1 VSSNSIQRRRA
12 PRLKTHLRLQVL
24 GMDEEFHDVD
34 GDISVGGVYIDT
46 DRDVGDL
53 GSVQRLRL
61 ASARGPQQLTV
72 LARIARIATINDFW
86 RGHVIVGVAF
96 QFMFHEIAEVGVPLK
111 TVPIESSWAMG
122 EFVRCLARESD
133 EQEARLDHVWQATLE
148 SSVGAGRAATV
159 NGVSLQG
166 TVLETD
172 FAVPLG
178 ELIRVDI
185 PGSGPEP
192 RIPLFG
198 RALESRAVPE
208 SDGKRYRTSV
218 SFESEPTSSA
228 VTSPNSIQEA
238 LGALLSATAAA
249 PADEPAVR
257 RQHLAGDLA
266 RVSLASVLTVCEL
279 ERATGVLRLRA
290 AGQEIRC
297 YVSDGRLFDVDRIGA
312 DVPQSAESALAPVL
326 AWPSGT
332 FEFLFEPV
340 NRADRIGM
348 PTGALLL
355 TLMHS
360 LDEARRL

>member
-1 VSSNSIQRRRA
+1 
-12 PRLKTHLRLQVL
+12 
-24 GMDEEFHDVD
+24 MDEALQDVD
-34 GDISVGGVYIDT
+34 GDISVGGLYIDT
-46 DRDVGDL
+46 ERDIGDL
-53 GSVQRLRL
+53 GSVQRLRI
-61 ASARGPQQLTV
+61 ATARGPQQLTV
-72 LARIARIATINDFW
+72 LARIARIATIHDFW

-96 QFMFHEIAEVGVPLK
+96 QFMFQEIADVGMPLK

-148 SSVGAGRAATV
+148 SSLGVARAATV
-159 NGVSLQG
+159 KGVTLQG

-172 FAVPLG
+172 FPVPLG

-185 PGSGPEP
+185 PGPDP
-192 RIPLFG
+192 DQRIPLFG
-198 RALESRAVPE
+198 RALESRVVPD

-218 SFESEPTSSA
+218 SFEPTPPAAAMESA
-228 VTSPNSIQEA
+228 PSSIQEA
-238 LGALLSATAAA
+238 LGALLSATSAA
-249 PADEPAVR
+249 PSDEPPR

-290 AGQEIRC
+290 ADEEIRC
-297 YVSDGRLFDVDRIGA
+297 YICEGRLFDVDHVGA
-312 DVPQSAESALAPVL
+312 DIPQSAEAALAPVL
-326 AWPSGT
+326 AWPGGT

-340 NRADRIGM
+340 KRADRIGM

-355 TLMHS
+355 TMIHS